1 VTQVPNRLSTN
12 RFSTNRTLTKRTY
25 SFALLAVLGVI
36 ALAVAGCGSGGSSTS
51 ESSNA
56 SSKESAASESSN
68 GYGGRYGGG
77 NESESENK
85 SASSEAPAGAESG
98 AAVISLGNAK
108 ELGMILVDSNGMTV
122 YDFHKDK
129 GTASSC
135 YGACAQAWPP
145 VLSEGEPTVGNG
157 ASASKLGTTE
167 RKDGTTQVTYAGH
180 PLYTFVE
187 DQKPGEAHGNDVSAF
202 GAQWYALK
210 GSGEEA
216 GD

>member
-1 VTQVPNRLSTN
+1 MNR
-12 RFSTNRTLTKRTY
+12 KTY
-25 SFALLAVLGVI
+25 SFAVLAVLGAM
-36 ALAVAGCGSGGSSTS
+36 ALAVAGCGGGGSSTS

-56 SSKESAASESSN
+56 GANETASSESSSGTGN
-68 GYGGRYGGG
+68 RYGA
-77 NESESENK
+77 ESEGAGENK
-85 SASSEAPAGAESG
+85 SASSEAGAESG
-98 AAVISLGNAK
+98 AGVVSLGNAQK
-108 ELGMILVDSNGMTV
+108 LGMVLVDSNGMTL

-129 GTASSC
+129 GTTSSC
-135 YGACAQAWPP
+135 YGACAEGWPP
-145 VLSEGEPTVGNG
+145 MLTEGKPSVGNG

-167 RKDGTTQVTYAGH
+167 RKDGTMQVTYAGH

-187 DQKPGEAHGNDVSAF
+187 DKKPGEANGNDVSAF